1 MSIRKPLIGFSLFMV
16 GALLLTW
23 VFFTTLMRSVDGDT
37 KTYTA
42 TFADVLGLTNRADVR
57 IAGVRVG
64 RVEKIE
70 IDDDNNARVTFVV
83 QSDQQL
89 DSNTKGLIRYQN
101 LIGQRY
107 LALMPGQQSGAPLTD
122 GGDIPM
128 YVPGSNPKVRQTEDS
143 FDVSKLLG
151 GFEPLFGALQPDQIN
166 ALSESLILALQG
178 DNVSLSTFITQ
189 AAGVAATLSERDA
202 ILGDVVHNL
211 SGVLAGLAN
220 RSGELE
226 TLVAQTRTLVNGF
239 YAQGE
244 VLKTSTVAVA
254 NASDDIVRLLGNIE
268 PQLVTA
274 QTSTT
279 SALAHLVNNGALLD
293 QTAVDFPR
301 LTASVARVTT
311 MGAYIPTGVCTLDV
325 SLWGVLFPPGVFEGV
340 SNQIFG
346 TKHSEACR

>member
-1 MSIRKPLIGFSLFMV
+1 MQEGRATGVVIESALDKGRGPVATVLVSRGTLKVGDSIVAGDAYGRVRRMVDEHGEDVEEAFPSRPVQVIGFTSV
-16 GALLLTW
+16 PGAGDNFL
-23 VFFTTLMRSVDGDT
+23 VVDED
-37 KTYTA
+37 
-42 TFADVLGLTNRADVR
+42 R
-57 IAGVRVG
+57 IARQIADRRSARKRNALAARSRKRISLEDLDSALKETSQLNLILKGDNSG
-64 RVEKIE
+64 TVEALEEALMKIE

-211 SGVLAGLAN
+211 YGPTEAAI
-220 RSGELE
+220 
-226 TLVAQTRTLVNGF
+226 
-239 YAQGE
+239 
-244 VLKTSTVAVA
+244 
-254 NASDDIVRLLGNIE
+254 D
-268 PQLVTA
+268 VTA
-274 QTSTT
+274 PRR
-279 SALAHLVNNGALLD
+279 SAAA
-293 QTAVDFPR
+293 P
-301 LTASVARVTT
+301 
-311 MGAYIPTGVCTLDV
+311 
-325 SLWGVLFPPGVFEGV
+325 
-340 SNQIFG
+340 
-346 TKHSEACR
+346 